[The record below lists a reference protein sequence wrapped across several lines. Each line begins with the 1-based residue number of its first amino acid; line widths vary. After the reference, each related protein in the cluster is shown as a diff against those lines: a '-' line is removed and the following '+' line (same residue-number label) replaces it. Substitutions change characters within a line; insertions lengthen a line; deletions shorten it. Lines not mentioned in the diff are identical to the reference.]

1 MKKNY
6 THVTLVVD
14 RSGSMISMKNG
25 AEEGINAL
33 LSDQFKQ
40 KGKFTTTIVDFNI
53 TSRTIK
59 RLARGVEKYT
69 MFPDGGTALYDA
81 VSDEIDATGR
91 DLAALPE
98 SERPSKVVFV
108 IVTDGE
114 ENSSRRATKYN
125 VANKIKHQ
133 ENNYGWKFVFQGAE
147 ESAWQ
152 GVELGITNTRSY
164 LASNVGQVASYG
176 SLSNAISSYRSGS
189 DLAFADAISK

>member
-1 MKKNY
+1 
-6 THVTLVVD
+6 
-14 RSGSMISMKNG
+14 MISMKSG

-40 KGKFTTTIVDFNI
+40 KGKFTTTIVDFN
-53 TSRTIK
+53 TRSRTVH
-59 RLARGVEKYT
+59 RLSRGVETYR

-91 DLAALPE
+91 DLAALPG

-114 ENSSRRATKYN
+114 ENSSRRATRHN

-164 LASNVGQVASYG
+164 LASNVGQTVSYG
-176 SLSNAISSYRSGS
+176 SLSSAISSYRSGS
-189 DLAFADAISK
+189 DLTFADAISK